1 MLYSVR
7 KGRLRVVSVA
17 SGRVAHLVCM
27 TSSTSL
33 PLPLPDLPPLLD
45 IRELSAYLGVPVST
59 IYDWRSRGIGP
70 RAYRFGKHLKFAVT
84 DVTEWIE
91 AQRDPAP
98 SSQSLPPQLPRR

>member
-1 MLYSVR
+1 MIL
-7 KGRLRVVSVA
+7 VA
-17 SGRVAHLVCM
+17 LECVAHLVCM
-27 TSSTSL
+27 TTPAPL
-33 PLPLPDLPPLLD
+33 PRPLPDLPSLLD

-70 RAYRFGKHLKFAVT
+70 HAYRFGKHLKFAVT

-98 SSQSLPPQLPRR
+98 AARSAPPQRPQG

>member
-1 MLYSVR
+1 MVP
-7 KGRLRVVSVA
+7 VA
-17 SGRVAHLVCM
+17 GERIVHLVCM
-27 TSSTSL
+27 TSPT
-33 PLPLPDLPPLLD
+33 PLPLPPLDLPPLLD

-59 IYDWRSRGIGP
+59 IYDWRSRGVGP

-98 SSQSLPPQLPRR
+98 AAQSRLPRG

>member
-1 MLYSVR
+1 M
-7 KGRLRVVSVA
+7 VSVA

-27 TSSTSL
+27 TNPVPL
-33 PLPLPDLPPLLD
+33 PHPLPDLPPLLD
-45 IRELSAYLGVPVST
+45 IRELSEYLGVPVST
-59 IYDWRSRGIGP
+59 IYDWRSRGVGP
-70 RAYRFGKHLKFAVT
+70 RAYRFGKHLKFAVA

>member
-1 MLYSVR
+1 MIQ
-7 KGRLRVVSVA
+7 VA
-17 SGRVAHLVCM
+17 SERVAHLVCM
-27 TSSTSL
+27 TTPAPL
-33 PLPLPDLPPLLD
+33 PRPLPDLPLLLD
-45 IRELSAYLGVPVST
+45 IRELSAYLGVTVST

-98 SSQSLPPQLPRR
+98 AVRSAPPQRPQG

>member
-1 MLYSVR
+1 MLCSVR

-17 SGRVAHLVCM
+17 SGGVAHLVCM

-45 IRELSAYLGVPVST
+45 IRELSSYLGVPVST
-59 IYDWRSRGIGP
+59 IYDWRSRGVGP

-98 SSQSLPPQLPRR
+98 AASSQPPRR